1 MESWNG
7 YCPVCQEHT
16 IFKSYGNWHRDS
28 LICDK
33 CHPNPRERALMYVI
47 SKNCSAI
54 SELVIH
60 ESSPA
65 ERKITEQL
73 KSLSLKYIPS
83 QYFQS
88 ELKEIDGFLNIDLEN
103 QNLPSNSIDLF
114 VCLDVMEHVFDP
126 KKAFQEIFRTL
137 KPGGLA
143 IMTFPITKG
152 QVLAT
157 IPRAIFL
164 DNVTT
169 HLMEP
174 IFHGNPIDP
183 NGSLVT
189 IDYGYD
195 IHEEIAK
202 WTNFSVEI
210 VRFHKPEIGV
220 IGEYTEVV
228 ICSKTKLV

>member
-1 MESWNG
+1 MNAWDG
-7 YCPVCQEHT
+7 FCPVCLEDT
-16 IFKSYGNWHRDS
+16 VFKSYGNWHRDE

-33 CHPNPRERALMYVI
+33 CHSNPRERALMHIIGRICPTI
-47 SKNCSAI
+47 SA
-54 SELVIH
+54 LVVH

-65 ERKITEQL
+65 PRRITEQL
-73 KSLSLKYIPS
+73 KELSLKYIPS

-88 ELKEIDGFLNIDLEN
+88 ELREIDGFLNINLEN
-103 QNLPSNSIDLF
+103 QNLPSESIDLF
-114 VCLDVMEHVFDP
+114 ISLDVMEHVFNPDR
-126 KKAFQEIFRTL
+126 AFREIFRTL
-137 KPGGLA
+137 KPGGVA

-157 IPRAIFL
+157 TQRAIIS
-164 DNVTT
+164 DNVIT
-169 HLMEP
+169 HLTEP

-195 IHEEIAK
+195 IHQEIAK
-202 WTNFSVEI
+202 WANFSVEI

-220 IGEYTEVV
+220 IGEYTDVV
-228 ICSKTKLV
+228 VCYKTT